1 MSNLKIILINDLN
14 LILKKLLYLLY
25 SATYIMFILARLK
38 NINYEKI
45 ILFNVDSGIGFG
57 IMW

>member
-1 MSNLKIILINDLN
+1 MIILV
-14 LILKKLLYLLY
+14 
-25 SATYIMFILARLK
+25 RLK
-38 NINYEKI
+38 NMNYEKI